1 MRLTLCDKSKKRIS
15 NETRIVNKVVNEQIN
30 KTLSLT
36 TRIVWK

>member
-15 NETRIVNKVVNEQIN
+15 SETRIVNKVVNEQIN